1 MSDYANPC
9 LDYNTPYFALNTFSK
24 RDRGVYRR
32 IGDMLPEILQ
42 GENVITA
49 LDEDGNP
56 LLSSVFTPAMTLTW
70 SSWGSNQSRSD
81 IIIFGLWNQV
91 HCLL

>member
-1 MSDYANPC
+1 MSDYVNPC
-9 LDYNTPYFALNTFSK
+9 LDHNTPYVALNILSK

-56 LLSSVFTPAMTLTW
+56 LLSSVFTPAMTVTGVHVDQT
-70 SSWGSNQSRSD
+70 SQGQIKGSILRN
-81 IIIFGLWNQV
+81 
-91 HCLL
+91 C